1 MLQTRL
7 FQGETSFCA
16 ALFVRLLHHGVYW
29 CSLIAAVAATI
40 GEVTTGTNVYD
51 RINIGQKR
59 MRKNCLQYLVL
70 KDDLIV

>member
-7 FQGETSFCA
+7 NQGETSFCA

-51 RINIGQKR
+51 RINI
-59 MRKNCLQYLVL
+59 
-70 KDDLIV
+70 D